1 MKSFLW
7 YKRDLR
13 HNPKGQSNMQRKQI
27 RFPLAGVAKA
37 HSLDDL
43 QRALI
48 MDTERCLNALWPD
61 SRQAPAAMHDLHDA
75 LCLLLDWTS
84 RNERGR
90 ARLRKHYLQNIA
102 DLERGI
108 AAHEQ
113 QEPSLITHP
122 LALEVVP
129 GILRALLKEEDAQLE
144 RDFEPGGAAQ
154 LADEVDAWLAVGD
167 C

>member
-1 MKSFLW
+1 
-7 YKRDLR
+7 
-13 HNPKGQSNMQRKQI
+13 MQRRQI

-48 MDTERCLNALWPD
+48 LDAEKSLNALWPD
-61 SRQAPAAMHDLHDA
+61 SRPAPAAMHDLHDA

-90 ARLRKHYLQNIA
+90 ARLRAHYLRNIA
-102 DLERGI
+102 DLELGM

-113 QEPSLITHP
+113 QEPSLVNHP

-129 GILRALLKEEDAQLE
+129 GILRALLQEEDAQLD

-154 LADEVDAWLAVGD
+154 LADDVEAWLQAGD
-167 C
+167 D